1 MGVTTLR
8 VLEGADRGRDFVDV
22 PTPLTIGREDGNS
35 IQVSDERVSRF
46 HAKIHEE
53 DGSFVLVDL
62 DSTNGTRVNG
72 ETVQTAIIR
81 FGDVIAMGRTV
92 LLFGS
97 RDEIAR
103 RLAELRGVDLSEG
116 IVVDAGAMEDPSPSV
131 SLDEELQWAEDSQ
144 AVATLHTLLP
154 PDVPGGLSVGQ
165 AAQLAE
171 LLQYVSLRI
180 RGLVRTVKVAPG
192 EERVTLDQREWQNLL
207 DTHARIAKYIRRV
220 SEPE

>member
-1 MGVTTLR
+1 MGVATLR
-8 VLEGADRGRDFVDV
+8 VLEGADRGKDFAEV
-22 PTPLTIGREDGNS
+22 PTPVTIGREDGNS

-53 DGSFVLVDL
+53 EGRFVLLDL
-62 DSTNGTRVNG
+62 ESTNGTRLNG
-72 ETVQTAIIR
+72 ETVQTALIRHGDIIS
-81 FGDVIAMGRTV
+81 MGRTV
-92 LLFGS
+92 FLFGS
-97 RDEIAR
+97 RDDIAR
-103 RLAELRGVDLSEG
+103 RLAGLRGVDLTEG
-116 IVVDAGAMEDPSPSV
+116 IVVDAEAVDDPSPSV

-154 PDVPGGLSVGQ
+154 PDIPTGLTVGQ

-171 LLQYVSLRI
+171 LLQYLSLRI
-180 RGLVRTVKVAPG
+180 RGVIRTVEVVEG